1 MDEESKFN
9 MQGLSLRIIHTPVL
23 SYNFILF
30 FVGVLCFSLVYV
42 SKMVLC
48 FSLVYVSK
56 MNVLSLRAFK
66 ENQL

>member
-42 SKMVLC
+42 SKM
-48 FSLVYVSK
+48 
-56 MNVLSLRAFK
+56 NVLSLRAFK